1 MSEAILVMGAAG
13 RFGYAAAEA
22 FRDAGW
28 TVRCLVR
35 PGRAAFAPRGTEIV
49 EVVTRDGAVEAGR
62 GCDVV
67 LNALNPIIT
76 EWRKNALA
84 HGYAGIAAAEANGA
98 TLMFPGNVWN
108 YGRGM
113 PALLDETTPMQPTMY
128 KGRLRFE
135 MEQRIQ
141 EACDRG
147 MRAIVLR
154 AGDFFGA
161 GRGSWFDLVVAK
173 ELPRNRITYPGP
185 QDVVHTWAYV
195 SDLADAAVRLAEV
208 RATLGAFETFGFPGH
223 ALTGRELVTAIETA
237 MQQSYNVREMSW
249 WMVKTVGR
257 LTKVGRELAKFD
269 YLWRTP
275 HRIDGAKLKAA
286 IGDVPHTPLAKAVAR
301 SLRELGHKI

>member
-1 MSEAILVMGAAG
+1 MKDAILVMGAAG

-28 TVRCLVR
+28 AVRSLVR
-35 PGRAAFAPRGTEIV
+35 PGRAAFAPRGTEVV
-49 EVVTRDGAVEAGR
+49 EVVTRDAAVEAGR
-62 GCDVV
+62 GCTVV

-76 EWRKNALA
+76 EWQKNALA
-84 HGYAGIAAAEANGA
+84 HAYAGIAAAEANGA

-113 PALLDETTPMQPTMY
+113 PERLDESTPMQPSMY
-128 KGRLRFE
+128 KGRLRVE
-135 MEQRIQ
+135 MEQRIH

-161 GRGSWFDLVVAK
+161 GRGSWFDLVIAK
-173 ELPRNRITYPGP
+173 ELARSRITYPGP
-185 QDVVHTWAYV
+185 EHVVHAWAYV
-195 SDLADAAVRLAEV
+195 PDLADAAVRLAEA
-208 RATLGAFETFGFPGH
+208 RATFGAFETFGFPGH
-223 ALTGRELVTAIETA
+223 ALTGRELITAIETA
-237 MQQSYNVREMSW
+237 MGQTFNVREMSW

-257 LTKVGRELAKFD
+257 LTKVGRELAEFD

-275 HRIDGAKLKAA
+275 HRIDGAKLEAA
-286 IGDVPHTPLAKAVAR
+286 IGEVPHTPLGKAITR
-301 SLRELGHKI
+301 SLRELGYHA